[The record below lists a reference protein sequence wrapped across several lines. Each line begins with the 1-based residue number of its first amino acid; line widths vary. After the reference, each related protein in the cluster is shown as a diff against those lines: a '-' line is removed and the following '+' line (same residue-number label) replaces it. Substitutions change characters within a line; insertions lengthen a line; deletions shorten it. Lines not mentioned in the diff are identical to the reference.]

1 MRPKMRRFAIE
12 KGQAVIS
19 SNGEFLHIND
29 INLLLINERQ
39 SVQKMIDVVADSDD
53 DWGKKAKNIYD
64 GKIEVLNE
72 LENFIN
78 KTE

>member
-1 MRPKMRRFAIE
+1 MRRFAIE
-12 KGQAVIS
+12 NGKAVIS

-29 INLLLINERQ
+29 IILLLINERQ
-39 SVQKMIDVVADSDD
+39 SVQNMIDVMGDRDD
-53 DWGKKAKNIYD
+53 DWGKKANNIYG
-64 GKIEVLNE
+64 GKIEVLTE

>member
-1 MRPKMRRFAIE
+1 MRRFAIE
-12 KGQAVIS
+12 NSKAVIS

-29 INLLLINERQ
+29 INLLLIEERH
-39 SVQKMIDVVADSDD
+39 SVQNMIDSMGDRDD

-78 KTE
+78 RTDS

>member
-1 MRPKMRRFAIE
+1 MRRFAIE
-12 KGQAVIS
+12 NGKAVIS

-29 INLLLINERQ
+29 INLLLIEERR
-39 SVQKMIDVVADSDD
+39 SVQNMIDSMGDRDD

-78 KTE
+78 RTDS